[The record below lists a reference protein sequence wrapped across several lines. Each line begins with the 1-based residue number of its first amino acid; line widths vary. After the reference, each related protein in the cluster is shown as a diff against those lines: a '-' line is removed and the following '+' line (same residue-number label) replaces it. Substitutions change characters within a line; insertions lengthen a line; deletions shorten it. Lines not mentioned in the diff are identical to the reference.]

1 MFERLITSARF
12 VSLVSGLIL
21 FAAPAVAQQ
30 PTVALPPFIIT
41 GRITDARGAGIQS
54 AEVRVRK
61 GETLLARGNV
71 GSFDADTSANYAL
84 AVPMSNAAIPTAASS
99 GDALT
104 LEIDAGADTYSDT
117 NVTITAAKPGRTLK
131 LNIRAASCTNP
142 YGVSDAY
149 LSDIRMYV
157 DACGIDG
164 FLDAD
169 GNYQPNADFD
179 GDGVSNYAEYLAGTD
194 PFDPDDAGL
203 KILSWRAVE
212 DNPDVMEATFL
223 PGPNRSYSA
232 ERAVIETGGTLSSAS
247 EKGET
252 PSARPQFEQ
261 VPHQLSSE
269 PTAPRKNYLNTG
281 NEDPEVRAIYLYKE
295 GSSSLYRLRLE

>member
-1 MFERLITSARF
+1 M
-12 VSLVSGLIL
+12 SLVSCLAV
-21 FAAPAVAQQ
+21 FSASAA

-84 AVPMSNAAIPTAASS
+84 SVPMANADVATAAST

-104 LEIDAGADTYSDT
+104 LEIEAGADTYSDT

-203 KILSWRAVE
+203 KILSWKAVE
-212 DNPDVMEATFL
+212 GNPDVMEATFL

-232 ERAVIETGGTLSSAS
+232 ERADPNAANETETGGTRSSAS

-261 VPHQLSSE
+261 VPHQLTPE
-269 PTAPRKNYLNTG
+269 QNAVKKNYLNTG

>member
-1 MFERLITSARF
+1 M
-12 VSLVSGLIL
+12 
-21 FAAPAVAQQ
+21 AQQ

-149 LSDIRMYV
+149 LGDIRMYV

-179 GDGVSNYAEYLAGTD
+179 GDGVSNYGEYLAGTD

-203 KILSWRAVE
+203 KILSWRAVKG
-212 DNPDVMEATFL
+212 NPDVMEATFL

-232 ERAVIETGGTLSSAS
+232 ERADATAAPALS
-247 EKGET
+247 
-252 PSARPQFEQ
+252 FELR
-261 VPHQLSSE
+261 PHQLTPE
-269 PTAPRKNYLNTG
+269 QNAVKKNYLNTG
-281 NEDPEVRAIYLYKE
+281 NEDPEVRAIYLYKV

>member
-1 MFERLITSARF
+1 M
-12 VSLVSGLIL
+12 SLVSCLAV
-21 FAAPAVAQQ
+21 FSASAA

-41 GRITDARGAGIQS
+41 GRIIDARGAGIQS

-61 GETLLARGNV
+61 GETLLARGKV

-84 AVPMSNAAIPTAASS
+84 AVPMSNADIPTAAST

-117 NVTITAAKPGRTLK
+117 NLTIVAAKPGRTLK

-149 LSDIRMYV
+149 LNDIRLYV

-212 DNPDVMEATFL
+212 GNPDVMEATFL

-232 ERAVIETGGTLSSAS
+232 ERADATATTGIS
-247 EKGET
+247 
-252 PSARPQFEQ
+252 FELR
-261 VPHQLSSE
+261 PHQLTPE
-269 PTAPRKNYLNTG
+269 QNAVKKNYLNTG

>member
-1 MFERLITSARF
+1 
-12 VSLVSGLIL
+12 
-21 FAAPAVAQQ
+21 
-30 PTVALPPFIIT
+30 
-41 GRITDARGAGIQS
+41 
-54 AEVRVRK
+54 
-61 GETLLARGNV
+61 
-71 GSFDADTSANYAL
+71 
-84 AVPMSNAAIPTAASS
+84 MSNADIPTAAST

-117 NVTITAAKPGRTLK
+117 NLTIVAAKPGRTLK

-149 LSDIRMYV
+149 LNDIRLYV

-203 KILSWRAVE
+203 RILSWKAVE
-212 DNPDVMEATFL
+212 GNPDVMETTFL

-232 ERAVIETGGTLSSAS
+232 ERADATAAPALS
-247 EKGET
+247 
-252 PSARPQFEQ
+252 FELR
-261 VPHQLSSE
+261 PHQLSPE
-269 PTAPRKNYLNTG
+269 QNAVKKNYLNTG

>member
-1 MFERLITSARF
+1 MSKSLMSSAGLM
-12 VSLVSGLIL
+12 SLVSCLAV
-21 FAAPAVAQQ
+21 FSASAA

-41 GRITDARGAGIQS
+41 GRIIDVRGAGLQS

-84 AVPMSNAAIPTAASS
+84 AVPMSNADISTAAST

-117 NVTITAAKPGRTLK
+117 NLTIVATKPGRTLK

-149 LSDIRMYV
+149 LNDIRLYV

-203 KILSWRAVE
+203 KILSWRAV
-212 DNPDVMEATFL
+212 DGNPDVMEATFL

-232 ERAVIETGGTLSSAS
+232 ERAVIETGGTRSGAS

-261 VPHQLSSE
+261 VPHQLTPE
-269 PTAPRKNYLNTG
+269 QNAVKKNYLNTG

>member
-1 MFERLITSARF
+1 MRENLKKSARL

-84 AVPMSNAAIPTAASS
+84 SVPMANANVATAAST

-104 LEIDAGADTYSDT
+104 LEIEAGADTYSDT

-149 LSDIRMYV
+149 LNDIRMYV

-164 FLDAD
+164 FLDAN
-169 GNYQPNADFD
+169 GNYQPDADFD

-203 KILSWRAVE
+203 KILSWKAVE
-212 DNPDVMEATFL
+212 GNPDVMEATFL

-232 ERAVIETGGTLSSAS
+232 ERADPNAANETETGGTRLS
-247 EKGET
+247 
-252 PSARPQFEQ
+252 RPQFEQ
-261 VPHQLSSE
+261 VPHQLTPE
-269 PTAPRKNYLNTG
+269 QNAVRKNYLNTG

>member
-1 MFERLITSARF
+1 MKGKEMGKRMKAFSRLASHVSYLGALAVFVPSAC
-12 VSLVSGLIL
+12 
-21 FAAPAVAQQ
+21 FAAAQPAVS
-30 PTVALPPFIIT
+30 LPPFIIT
-41 GRITDARGAGIQS
+41 GRIIDYRGSGLSS

-61 GETLLARGNV
+61 GSTLLARGNV
-71 GSFDADTSANYAL
+71 GKFEADTSANYAL
-84 AVPMSNAAIPTAASS
+84 SVPMSNVDIPTAAST

-104 LEIDAGADTYSDT
+104 LEIDAGTETYSDT
-117 NVTITAAKPGRTLK
+117 NVIITAATPGRILK

-149 LSDIRMYV
+149 LNDIRIYV

-164 FLDAD
+164 FLDAN

-194 PFDPDDAGL
+194 PFDADDAGL
-203 KILSWRAVE
+203 RILSWKAV
-212 DNPDVMEATFL
+212 DGNPDLMEATFL

-232 ERAVIETGGTLSSAS
+232 ERADTSGNGISPT
-247 EKGET
+247 
-252 PSARPQFEQ
+252 FELR
-261 VPHQLSSE
+261 PHQLTPE
-269 PTAPRKNYLNTG
+269 QNAVKKNYLNTG

-295 GSSSLYRLRLE
+295 GASSLYRLRLE

>member
-1 MFERLITSARF
+1 M
-12 VSLVSGLIL
+12 SLVSCLPL
-21 FAAPAVAQQ
+21 LCLLSASAAQVP
-30 PTVALPPFIIT
+30 VALPPFIIT
-41 GRITDARGAGIQS
+41 GRVIDARGAGIQS

-61 GETLLARGNV
+61 GGTLLVRGKV
-71 GSFDADTSANYAL
+71 GPFDTDTSANYAL
-84 AVPMSNAAIPTAASS
+84 SVPMSTTGIPTAAST

-104 LEIDAGADTYSDT
+104 LEIEAGADTYSDT

-194 PFDPDDAGL
+194 PFDAADAGL
-203 KILSWRAVE
+203 KILSWKAVE
-212 DNPDVMEATFL
+212 GNPDVMEATFL

-232 ERAVIETGGTLSSAS
+232 ERADATATPALS
-247 EKGET
+247 
-252 PSARPQFEQ
+252 FELR
-261 VPHQLSSE
+261 PHQLTPE
-269 PTAPRKNYLNTG
+269 QNAVKKNYLNTG

>member
-84 AVPMSNAAIPTAASS
+84 AVPMSNADISTAAST

-117 NVTITAAKPGRTLK
+117 NLTIVAAKPGRTLK

-149 LSDIRMYV
+149 LNDIRLYV

-203 KILSWRAVE
+203 KILSWKPVE
-212 DNPDVMEATFL
+212 GNPDVMEATFL

-232 ERAVIETGGTLSSAS
+232 ERADPNAAPALS
-247 EKGET
+247 
-252 PSARPQFEQ
+252 FELR
-261 VPHQLSSE
+261 PHQLTPE
-269 PTAPRKNYLNTG
+269 QNAVKKNYLNTG

>member
-1 MFERLITSARF
+1 MSKSLMSSARLT
-12 VSLVSGLIL
+12 SLVSCLTL
-21 FAAPAVAQQ
+21 LALSLPAAQ
-30 PTVALPPFIIT
+30 PTIALPPFIIT

-54 AEVRVRK
+54 AEVRMRK
-61 GETLLARGNV
+61 GSTLLARGNV

-84 AVPMSNAAIPTAASS
+84 SVPMANADVATAAST

-104 LEIDAGADTYSDT
+104 LEIEAGADTYSDT

-149 LSDIRMYV
+149 LNDIRMYV

-164 FLDAD
+164 FLDAN
-169 GNYQPNADFD
+169 GNYQPDADFD

-203 KILSWRAVE
+203 KILSWKAVE
-212 DNPDVMEATFL
+212 GNPDVMEATFL

-232 ERAVIETGGTLSSAS
+232 ERADPNAANETETGGTRLS
-247 EKGET
+247 
-252 PSARPQFEQ
+252 RPQFEQ
-261 VPHQLSSE
+261 VPHQLTPE
-269 PTAPRKNYLNTG
+269 QNAVRKNYLNTG

>member
-1 MFERLITSARF
+1 MSKSLM
-12 VSLVSGLIL
+12 SLVSCLAV
-21 FAAPAVAQQ
+21 FSASAAQ

-84 AVPMSNAAIPTAASS
+84 AVPMSNAEIPTAASS

-117 NVTITAAKPGRTLK
+117 NLTITAAKPGRTLK
-131 LNIRAASCTNP
+131 LNIRAASSTNP

-149 LSDIRMYV
+149 LNDIRLYV
-157 DACGIDG
+157 DACGIEG

-203 KILSWRAVE
+203 KILSWRAVA

-232 ERAVIETGGTLSSAS
+232 ERADATAAPSLS
-247 EKGET
+247 
-252 PSARPQFEQ
+252 FELR
-261 VPHQLSSE
+261 PHQLTPE
-269 PTAPRKNYLNTG
+269 QNAVKKNYLNTG

>member
-1 MFERLITSARF
+1 MSSAGLM
-12 VSLVSGLIL
+12 SLVSCLAV
-21 FAAPAVAQQ
+21 FSASAA

-41 GRITDARGAGIQS
+41 GRIIDARGAGLQS

-84 AVPMSNAAIPTAASS
+84 AVPMSNADIPTAAST

-117 NVTITAAKPGRTLK
+117 NLTIVAAKPGRTLK

-149 LSDIRMYV
+149 LNDIRLYV

-212 DNPDVMEATFL
+212 GNPDVMEATFL

-232 ERAVIETGGTLSSAS
+232 ERADATATTGIS
-247 EKGET
+247 
-252 PSARPQFEQ
+252 FELR
-261 VPHQLSSE
+261 PHQLTPE
-269 PTAPRKNYLNTG
+269 QNAVKKNYLNTG

>member
-1 MFERLITSARF
+1 MSSAGLT
-12 VSLVSGLIL
+12 SLVSCLL
-21 FAAPAVAQQ
+21 TLLCASPASAA

-149 LSDIRMYV
+149 LNDIRMYV
-157 DACGIDG
+157 DACGIEG

-179 GDGVSNYAEYLAGTD
+179 GDGVSNYSEYLAGTD
-194 PFDPDDAGL
+194 PFDPDDVGL
-203 KILSWRAVE
+203 KILSWRAVA

-232 ERAVIETGGTLSSAS
+232 ERADATAAPSLS
-247 EKGET
+247 
-252 PSARPQFEQ
+252 FELR
-261 VPHQLSSE
+261 PHQLTPE
-269 PTAPRKNYLNTG
+269 QNAVKKNYLNTG

>member
-1 MFERLITSARF
+1 MSKSLMSSAGLM
-12 VSLVSGLIL
+12 SLVSCLTL
-21 FAAPAVAQQ
+21 LCLSPTTAAQAP
-30 PTVALPPFIIT
+30 VALPPFIIT
-41 GRITDARGAGIQS
+41 GRIIDYRGAGVQS

-61 GETLLARGNV
+61 GTTLLVRGKV
-71 GSFDADTSANYAL
+71 GPFDADTSANYAL
-84 AVPMSNAAIPTAASS
+84 AVPMSNADISTAAST

-104 LEIDAGADTYSDT
+104 LEIEAGADTYSDT

-149 LSDIRMYV
+149 LDDVRVYV

-164 FLDAD
+164 FFDAD
-169 GNYQPNADFD
+169 GNYRPDADFD

-194 PFDPDDAGL
+194 PFDTDDAGL
-203 KILSWRAVE
+203 KILTWKAVE

-232 ERAVIETGGTLSSAS
+232 ERADATAAPALS
-247 EKGET
+247 
-252 PSARPQFEQ
+252 FELR
-261 VPHQLSSE
+261 PHQLTPE
-269 PTAPRKNYLNTG
+269 HNAVKKNYLNTG

>member
-1 MFERLITSARF
+1 M
-12 VSLVSGLIL
+12 SLVSCLAV
-21 FAAPAVAQQ
+21 FSASAA

-41 GRITDARGAGIQS
+41 GRIIDARGAGLQS

-149 LSDIRMYV
+149 LNDIRLYV

-203 KILSWRAVE
+203 RILSWKAVE
-212 DNPDVMEATFL
+212 GNPDVMEATFL
-223 PGPNRSYSA
+223 AGPNRSYSA
-232 ERAVIETGGTLSSAS
+232 ERADPNAVPAL
-247 EKGET
+247 
-252 PSARPQFEQ
+252 PFELR
-261 VPHQLSSE
+261 PHQLTPE
-269 PTAPRKNYLNTG
+269 QNAVKKNYLNTG

>member
-1 MFERLITSARF
+1 M
-12 VSLVSGLIL
+12 SLVSCLAV
-21 FAAPAVAQQ
+21 FSASAA

-203 KILSWRAVE
+203 KILSWRAVKG
-212 DNPDVMEATFL
+212 NPDVMEATFL

-232 ERAVIETGGTLSSAS
+232 ERADATAAPALS
-247 EKGET
+247 
-252 PSARPQFEQ
+252 FELR
-261 VPHQLSSE
+261 PHQLTPE
-269 PTAPRKNYLNTG
+269 QNAVKKNYLNTG